1 MFKLFKDLTRPP
13 EPLAPRPVHSDASPI
28 STPYAVRQARGGAP
42 NATPGSAGT
51 TATLPT
57 PATVPNPLK
66 VVEVDETDENAKTVV
81 ELLRKL
87 ETAGDMMHY
96 VEVSL
101 RGTLYA
107 WLNV

>member
-1 MFKLFKDLTRPP
+1 
-13 EPLAPRPVHSDASPI
+13 V
-28 STPYAVRQARGGAP
+28 
-42 NATPGSAGT
+42 GT

-101 RGTLYA
+101 RGTLHA